1 MQTIIYY
8 IKRKQ
13 YGYVMHPNSRF
24 SKQSGFLLPIAL
36 VFIVVASGAAL
47 VVSKQLEKSALLSID
62 LILYNK
68 SLYAAETGAQLGLNK
83 LFFISNVNDHME
95 RGGISNIDN
104 NTNKVNH
111 INQCETLNIDQVFSL
126 VELKN
131 CHIKVSCHSQ
141 PVSVDMRSFKIESV
155 ASCRLLSSILTGA
168 ENGAV
173 NSAGDARLI
182 GGSKKVSTQKVIVSR
197 LLPAQ

>member
-1 MQTIIYY
+1 
-8 IKRKQ
+8 
-13 YGYVMHPNSRF
+13 MHPNPRF

-68 SLYAAETGAQLGLNK
+68 SLYAAETGVQLGLNK
-83 LFFISNVNDHME
+83 LFFIGNANDHIE

-104 NTNKVNH
+104 NNNKVNH
-111 INQCETLNIDQVFSL
+111 KNQCEALNIDEVFSL

-131 CHIKVSCHSQ
+131 CHIKVSCNSQ
-141 PVSVDMRSFKIESV
+141 LVSIDMRRFKIESV
-155 ASCRLLSSILTGA
+155 ASCSLLASILTGA
-168 ENGAV
+168 ENGSRAV
-173 NSAGDARLI
+173 SNAGEAISIR
-182 GGSKKVSTQKVIVSR
+182 GSRKVATQKVIASR
-197 LLPAQ
+197 LLPDQ